1 MNAES
6 TLKHWL
12 ALSRVKG
19 IGRFPTAEIL
29 ERFGAIEAVFAGP
42 KAALD
47 AYSTEFASSI
57 KAFDDWGWVDKE
69 IALVK
74 EAGARVVPFDGPEY
88 PPLLREIPDA
98 PCLLYMKGR
107 GSDFEAPSVAIVGT
121 RRPTHYGLKVSET
134 LARDLASAGVTV
146 TSGMAR
152 GCDTYAHR
160 GALSVGGF
168 TVAVLGTGVDVPY
181 PGENAKLYNEII
193 DKGLVVSEY
202 PMGTPPVGYNF
213 PKRNR
218 IISGVSDGVVVA
230 EAPLRSGALMTA
242 RLSLDYNREVLA
254 VPGQITS
261 GRSAGTNRL
270 IKEGVAIVTSVDD
283 IFEALSITIAPKE
296 ENDAQKGKR
305 EIAGDELLV
314 WKALRDEALHIDE
327 IAGITDLGAAKASA
341 LLMQMELKGL
351 VRQEAGKRFSKR

>member
-1 MNAES
+1 MDAES
-6 TLKHWL
+6 GLKHWL

-19 IGRFPTAEIL
+19 IGRFPVSGIL
-29 ERFGAIEAVFAGP
+29 ERFGALETVFAGSS
-42 KAALD
+42 AALG
-47 AYSTEFASSI
+47 AYSTEFAASI
-57 KAFDDWGWVDKE
+57 KAFGDWDWVDRE

-74 EAGARVVPFDGPEY
+74 EAGARVVPFDDPEY

-98 PCLLYMKGR
+98 PALLYMKGR
-107 GSDFEAPSVAIVGT
+107 RSDYGAPVVAIVGT

-134 LARDLASAGVTV
+134 LARDLASAGVTIA
-146 TSGMAR
+146 SGMAR
-152 GCDTYAHR
+152 GCDTCAHR
-160 GALSVGGF
+160 GALFAGGR

-193 DKGLVVSEY
+193 EKGLVVSEY

-218 IISGVSDGVVVA
+218 IISGVSDGVVVV

-254 VPGQITS
+254 VPGQMTS

-270 IKEGVAIVTSVDD
+270 IREGAAIVTSVDD
-283 IFEALSITIAPKE
+283 IFEALSITIAPE
-296 ENDAQKGKR
+296 EDNDAQKGKR
-305 EIAGDELLV
+305 EIAGDELLI
-314 WKALRDEALHIDE
+314 WKALKDESLHIDD
-327 IAGITDLGAAKASA
+327 IAGMTSLSAAKTSA
-341 LLMQMELKGL
+341 LLLQMELKGL
-351 VRQEAGKRFSKR
+351 VRQEPGKRFLKR

>member
-1 MNAES
+1 MNVES

-19 IGRFPTAEIL
+19 IGRFPIAEIL
-29 ERFGAIEAVFAGP
+29 ERFGTIEAVFAGS
-42 KAALD
+42 KAVLD
-47 AYSTEFASSI
+47 AYATGFAAPI
-57 KAFDDWGWVDKE
+57 KAFDDWGWVDRE

-74 EAGARVVPFDGPEY
+74 EAGARVVPFDDPEY

-98 PCLLYMKGR
+98 PALLYFKGGR
-107 GSDFEAPSVAIVGT
+107 CDYEAPSVAIVGT

-134 LARDLASAGVTV
+134 LARDLASAGVTII
-146 TSGMAR
+146 SGMAR

-193 DKGLVVSEY
+193 EKGLVVSEY

-254 VPGQITS
+254 APGQITS

-270 IKEGVAIVTSVDD
+270 IKEGAAIVTSVDD
-283 IFEALSITIAPKE
+283 IFEALSITVSPRE

-314 WKALRDEALHIDE
+314 WKALKDEALHIDD
-327 IAGITDLGAAKASA
+327 IAGVTSLSAAKASA
-341 LLMQMELKGL
+341 VLLQMELKGL
-351 VRQEAGKRFSKR
+351 VRQETGKKFSKR